1 MKGIYLYITMCIA
14 AIAFAACTN
23 ELEENTLSSD
33 ALVLTVGDYPAFSE
47 GLETRAVGTFDPGKT
62 AWENGDKVLV
72 RVSSNGSATQ
82 YATLT
87 YNGTTWTVTPT
98 LIRPTGN
105 YTVNAWY
112 APAYEWGTNNTL
124 TLISGE
130 KAGTD
135 EFLTT
140 TSATSDIDF
149 SNATRD
155 YSRLRFVSSTN
166 TELEITISSFTP
178 AGQSSSQS
186 NYTATL
192 TTDSKGN
199 AYLYG
204 SWNASTSLTVKAL
217 YLDSGDISKNLS
229 SASAT
234 SKSYAVDTPKMI
246 SSIPDDWQGS
256 TTDITGY
263 YKLTQDITLP
273 NGGWTAIGGSATNLR
288 EEGRFRGTFDGGGH
302 TISGLSGSCRGL
314 FNAIYGDGVVRNLTI
329 NNCNINNSSSN
340 FVGAIAGINAGHIE
354 NCHVTGNITGG
365 ENVGGIVGYNTSSSV
380 GNGTIV
386 ACSNSAS
393 ITGSQYVGGIVGDN
407 RQVILSCTNSGTITG
422 AGGAIASGGN
432 TTSCYFSTGTNNG
445 IGTQITNN
453 DWSSAIADMN
463 AALQSAGYDY
473 QWMLQNGMPVI
484 ENN

>member
-1 MKGIYLYITMCIA
+1 MKGIYLYMTMCAA
-14 AIAFAACTN
+14 AITFAACTN
-23 ELEENTLSSD
+23 ELEENTLPTD

-47 GLETRAVGTFDPGKT
+47 GANTRAVGTFDPGKT
-62 AWENGDKVLV
+62 AWANGDKVLV
-72 RVSSNGSATQ
+72 SVSSNGSTTQ

-87 YNGTTWTVTPT
+87 YESDNWTPSQT
-98 LIRPTGN
+98 LTRPTGN

-124 TLISGE
+124 TLISDGQ
-130 KAGTD
+130 AGTD

-140 TSATSDIDF
+140 TSTTSNIDF
-149 SNATRD
+149 SNATRN

-166 TELEITISSFTP
+166 TSLTVTLSNFTP
-178 AGQSSSQS
+178 AGGNATN
-186 NYTATL
+186 NYRATL

-217 YLDSGDISKNLS
+217 YLDSDISKNLS
-229 SASAT
+229 SASAA

-263 YKLTQDITLP
+263 YKLTQDIMLP
-273 NGGWTAIGGSATNLR
+273 SGDWTAIGGSATNLR
-288 EEGRFRGTFDGGGH
+288 EEGRFRGTLDGGGH

-329 NNCNINNSSSN
+329 NNCNINNSSSD

-365 ENVGGIVGYNTSSSV
+365 ENVGGIVGYNTSSG

-422 AGGAIASGGN
+422 AGGAITSGGN
-432 TTSCYFSTGTNNG
+432 TTSCYFSVGTDNG

-453 DWSSAIADMN
+453 DWSSAIENMN
-463 AALQSAGYDY
+463 NALQSAGYDY
-473 QWMLQNGMPVI
+473 QWTLQNGMPVI